1 MENIDLKDEIINN
14 KEGIVKKIYTIRGVQ
29 VMLDSDLALL
39 YGYETKKFN
48 QQVKRNMERFP
59 EDFMFQLNMEE
70 LITVRSQFVT
80 SQDNSLFSGQD
91 GGRRY
96 LPYVFTE
103 QGVYMLA
110 TVLKSDIAVKQ
121 SILIIR
127 TFKEMRHYLV
137 ENRNMI
143 TNQDYLRLSMQVNDI
158 ANVVQK
164 HEKEMVTK
172 SYLDEVMEEFISSTK
187 TNEYLLL
194 NGERFSADL
203 VYEKIYGLAKKSIYI
218 IDNYIGV
225 RTLVHLKNIVSSI
238 MIIIF
243 SDNVGKGLTMVEF
256 NDFKSQYPNVNI
268 GFQTT
273 NNKYH
278 DRYIILDYGTT
289 DEVIYHCGA
298 SSKDVGNKI
307 TSIAKVQDISNF
319 QNMIQELLLNPL
331 LLLK

>member
-1 MENIDLKDEIINN
+1 M
-14 KEGIVKKIYTIRGVQ
+14 V
-29 VMLDSDLALL
+29 
-39 YGYETKKFN
+39 
-48 QQVKRNMERFP
+48 
-59 EDFMFQLNMEE
+59 E

-127 TFKEMRHYLV
+127 TFKEMHHYLV

-143 TNQDYLRLSMQVNDI
+143 TNQDYLRLSMLMNDI
-158 ANVVQK
+158 DNEKVKK

-172 SYLDEVMEEFISSTK
+172 SYLDV
-187 TNEYLLL
+187 
-194 NGERFSADL
+194 

-278 DRYIILDYGTT
+278 DRYIILDYSTT

-298 SSKDVGNKI
+298 SSKDAGNKI

>member
-29 VMLDSDLALL
+29 VMLDSDLAQL

-158 ANVVQK
+158 DNEEVKK

-172 SYLDEVMEEFISSTK
+172 SYLDV
-187 TNEYLLL
+187 
-194 NGERFSADL
+194 

-243 SDNVGKGLTMVEF
+243 SDNVGKGLSMVEF

-298 SSKDVGNKI
+298 SSKDAGNKI

>member
-1 MENIDLKDEIINN
+1 
-14 KEGIVKKIYTIRGVQ
+14 
-29 VMLDSDLALL
+29 
-39 YGYETKKFN
+39 
-48 QQVKRNMERFP
+48 MERFP
-59 EDFMFQLNMEE
+59 EDFMFQLTLEE
-70 LITVRSQFVT
+70 AKNLSRSQNAT
-80 SQDNSLFSGQD
+80 LEGKGSNIK
-91 GGRRY
+91 Y
-96 LPYVFTE
+96 APYVFTE

-158 ANVVQK
+158 TNMVQK

-194 NGERFSADL
+194 NGERFSADV

-256 NDFKSQYPNVNI
+256 NNFKSQYPNVNI

-278 DRYIILDYGTT
+278 DRYIILDYGLT

-298 SSKDVGNKI
+298 SSKDAGNKI

>member
-1 MENIDLKDEIINN
+1 M
-14 KEGIVKKIYTIRGVQ
+14 V
-29 VMLDSDLALL
+29 
-39 YGYETKKFN
+39 
-48 QQVKRNMERFP
+48 
-59 EDFMFQLNMEE
+59 E

-194 NGERFSADL
+194 NGERFSADV
-203 VYEKIYGLAKKSIYI
+203 VYEKIYGVAKKSIYI

-298 SSKDVGNKI
+298 SSKDAGNKI